1 MKSPD
6 ELKKLGVATILIEAE
21 AVRKLAERVGDDFV
35 SCVHQI
41 ISSKGRLIVTG
52 IGKGAIVASKIVAT
66 FNSTGTPSVFMHAAD
81 AIHGDLGTIQ
91 TNDIIMCISQS
102 GNTPEIKALIP
113 LLKKGG
119 NKLIALTGN
128 LNSYLS
134 GEADLILDCTVERE
148 ACPNNLAPTSST
160 TAQMALGDALAVA
173 LLSCREFSK
182 ADFARFHPGGSLG
195 KKLYLRVSDI
205 SSQNLI
211 PVVSPQDDIR
221 TVIMEITSKRLG
233 ATAVIENGSLLGVIT
248 DGDLR
253 RMLEKSIQ
261 IDSLKALDIMSLNPK
276 RIEGAELAVEAVRMM
291 ETYEITQ
298 LIVTEGGKY
307 IGFIHMHDLLKEG
320 LL

>member
-52 IGKGAIVASKIVAT
+52 IGKSAIVASKIVAT

>member
-21 AVRKLAERVGDDFV
+21 AVRKLADRVGDDFV

-52 IGKGAIVASKIVAT
+52 IGKSAIVASKIVAT

-91 TNDIIMCISQS
+91 THDIIMCISQS

-128 LNSYLS
+128 LNSYLA
-134 GEADLILDCTVERE
+134 GEADFILDCSVERE

-173 LLSCREFSK
+173 LLSCRDFSK
-182 ADFARFHPGGSLG
+182 TDFARFHPGGSLG

-211 PVVSPQDDIR
+211 PEVKPQDDIR

-261 IDSLKALDIMSLNPK
+261 IDSVKALDIMSLNPK
-276 RIEGAELAVEAVRMM
+276 SIEGAALAVEAIRMM
-291 ETYEITQ
+291 EAYEITQ
-298 LIVTEGGKY
+298 LIVTDCGKY
-307 IGFIHMHDLLKEG
+307 IGFIHMHDLLREG